1 MIKSFIN
8 RPVLSTVISILIV
21 ILGVLG
27 ILSLP
32 VSQYPD
38 IAPVTVS
45 VRASYG
51 GANAETVLKAV
62 VIPLEEQIN
71 GVENMDYIVSSA
83 SNSGSANITV
93 YFKNGMDPDNA
104 AVLVQNRVSYANAIL
119 PAEVKQAGVT
129 VEKREAGNLMFLTF
143 FSDNPEIDEVFLENY
158 LAINVIPGLK
168 RITGVGDAEEF
179 GGKNYSMRI
188 WLDPQKLQA
197 YKLNPTEV
205 TAAISSQSLEAA
217 AGTLGQNS
225 GSSYEYTI
233 KYKGKYNKVSEY

>member
-158 LAINVIPGLK
+158 LAINVSPGL
-168 RITGVGDAEEF
+168 
-179 GGKNYSMRI
+179 
-188 WLDPQKLQA
+188 
-197 YKLNPTEV
+197 
-205 TAAISSQSLEAA
+205 
-217 AGTLGQNS
+217 
-225 GSSYEYTI
+225 
-233 KYKGKYNKVSEY
+233 

>member
-129 VEKREAGNLMFLTF
+129 VEKREAGILGEL
-143 FSDNPEIDEVFLENY
+143 L
-158 LAINVIPGLK
+158 
-168 RITGVGDAEEF
+168 GDQCD
-179 GGKNYSMRI
+179 SRT
-188 WLDPQKLQA
+188 QA
-197 YKLNPTEV
+197 YHRGRRCRGVRREKLLYAYMAGP
-205 TAAISSQSLEAA
+205 SEA
-217 AGTLGQNS
+217 S
-225 GSSYEYTI
+225 GI
-233 KYKGKYNKVSEY
+233 